1 MTGITFL
8 SIQLTL
14 WSFRGGRTIVLSMVF
29 STIFH
34 SSFRTRFS
42 TVFSQ
47 ILAKSIKLQKQC
59 LSVQQKHSSWHE
71 ERWHPRNIQREEH
84 LRFAAEKQRLPFNLT
99 IVQTGS
105 PGEETRGRILFFFYI
120 SLRGF
125 PLIPHWPQCCF
136 DKLFREIPRRE
147 EWNVSF
153 IEGNKFSRIDDSTYI
168 RQKSALGSTSL
179 SLSFHYIVKFQLES
193 IVNKLNKWNL
203 SLGDRNDLK
212 NIKYCI
218 RI

>member
-1 MTGITFL
+1 MTFL
-8 SIQLTL
+8 STQLTL

-47 ILAKSIKLQKQC
+47 ILAKSIKLQRQH
-59 LSVQQKHSSWHE
+59 LSVPQKHSQRAGTKW
-71 ERWHPRNIQREEH
+71 WHPRNIQREEH

-105 PGEETRGRILFFFYI
+105 PEEETRGRILFFYI

-147 EWNVSF
+147 EWNVSS
-153 IEGNKFSRIDDSTYI
+153 IEGNKFSRIDDG
-168 RQKSALGSTSL
+168 RNQHWASL
-179 SLSFHYIVKFQLES
+179 LCLYHFNWSQYPI
-193 IVNKLNKWNL
+193 N
-203 SLGDRNDLK
+203 
-212 NIKYCI
+212 
-218 RI
+218 